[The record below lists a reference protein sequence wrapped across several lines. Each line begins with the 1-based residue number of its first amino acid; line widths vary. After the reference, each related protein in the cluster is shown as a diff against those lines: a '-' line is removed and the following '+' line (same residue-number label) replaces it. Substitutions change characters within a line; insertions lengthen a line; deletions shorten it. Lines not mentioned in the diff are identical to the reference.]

1 MPLLFICLTVLLLF
15 SLLSPD
21 WLFATPWTAV
31 PQASLSF
38 TISQSLLKLMS
49 IELVMLS
56 NHLILYCPLLLLSSV
71 FPSIRVFS
79 SELALRIRW
88 QSIRISASASVLP
101 MNIQGWFPFGL
112 TGWNFLVVQGTL
124 KSLFQH
130 HSSKSS
136 ILRSSAFFTVQLSH
150 PYWSLEKP

>member
-56 NHLILYCPLLLLSSV
+56 NHLILYCPLLLSSV

-101 MNIQGWFPFGL
+101 VNIQDWFPLGL
-112 TGWNFLVVQGTL
+112 TGLISL
-124 KSLFQH
+124 KSKGLSRIFSNTTVGKYQFFDSQPSLW
-130 HSSKSS
+130 SS
-136 ILRSSAFFTVQLSH
+136 SH
-150 PYWSLEKP
+150 IHTWLLERQ